1 MSDKS
6 TSSLDILKRE
16 LSRLKSFTDTIGT
29 AKASA
34 VESQEAAEAAI
45 RAAEVVHEQQKALL
59 GDLQREHQKSIDGQ
73 SELLRTNSRQWEAA
87 LKEQLAVALEEY
99 GKQTAEL
106 EKVAATLRQDG
117 QKHGDVLTGVS
128 DRLQVIMGSLT
139 AFRDAMNAARFADRL
154 ENIGTQQD
162 VLHHTAQASQQV
174 LVNHFATL
182 EQSLLRQQESVDGQ
196 LQAVQQQLRD
206 VSTRNLLVQGI
217 IAAGV
222 IALLVLHFIKV
233 G

>member
-1 MSDKS
+1 MSDKP
-6 TSSLDILKRE
+6 TSSLEVLKRE
-16 LSRLKSFTDTIGT
+16 LNRLKSFTDTIGT

-34 VESQEAAEAAI
+34 LESQQAAEAAI

-59 GDLQREHQKSIDGQ
+59 SDLRREHQKSIDGQ
-73 SELLRTNSRQWEAA
+73 SELLRTNSKQWEAA
-87 LKEQLAVALEEY
+87 LKQQLTVALQEY

-106 EKVAATLRQDG
+106 EKVANTLRKDG

-162 VLHHTAQASQQV
+162 VLHHTAQTSQEV
-174 LVNHFATL
+174 MVNHFKAM
-182 EQSLLRQQESVDGQ
+182 EQVLLRQQESTNEQ
-196 LQAVQQQLRD
+196 FQAVQQQLLAMG
-206 VSTRNLLVQGI
+206 TRNLIFQGAALAGI
-217 IAAGV
+217 IT
-222 IALLVLHFIKV
+222 LLVLHFLK
-233 G
+233 